1 MKKKNRAVTVLL
13 LVFFIIVAGITI
25 LPLALLAVASLRPG
39 AEIMRNGLN
48 FSIDWAHAS
57 LDNYRQLFSG
67 TNSYFYWYK
76 NSLIITIVQ
85 TALSLILSSLVG
97 YGFAMYDFKGKNFLF
112 ICVLLVMM
120 VPTEIIL
127 LPLYQMTVAMKTIDT
142 MWGIILPYLVV
153 PMLVFFFRQYLSGI
167 PKDFLDA
174 ARVDGCTEYGIF
186 FRIMIPLMKPSFAAM
201 GIYEGMASWNNFLWP
216 MIVMRSADKTTLPV
230 GLASLITPYGNN
242 YDVLISGSCFAI
254 VPILIL
260 FACFQSYFI
269 DGMTAGGVKG

>member
-85 TALSLILSSLVG
+85 TALSLILGSLVG

-127 LPLYQMTVAMKTIDT
+127 LPLYQMTVAMKTIDHDASSVRRKVCLCRVE
-142 MWGIILPYLVV
+142 IQAAVNRLIH
-153 PMLVFFFRQYLSGI
+153 FF
-167 PKDFLDA
+167 
-174 ARVDGCTEYGIF
+174 
-186 FRIMIPLMKPSFAAM
+186 
-201 GIYEGMASWNNFLWP
+201 
-216 MIVMRSADKTTLPV
+216 
-230 GLASLITPYGNN
+230 
-242 YDVLISGSCFAI
+242 
-254 VPILIL
+254 
-260 FACFQSYFI
+260 
-269 DGMTAGGVKG
+269 